1 MSNHTDNLELAIATE
16 ELTNG
21 MFVEASAGTGKTF
34 SIAALIA
41 REVALHDDIRIAQ
54 ILVTTFTKNA
64 AAELR
69 DRVRRRLVT
78 LARELTESNGDA
90 GDAVYVLL
98 RDADAAEV
106 QRRIRNLNRAV
117 VEYDTATIATIHSI
131 CSKVLALAGEKA
143 GRPEED
149 RQARVIAEVVNDVL
163 VSEADTLPL
172 LDEDRMRKAVKVAVA
187 EPLTELWCDADGFGA
202 EDAAHVE
209 RVKQLIIRCR
219 DLVRERSAD
228 SPSFDDMVR
237 RAREI
242 LMSPTSETAVREFR
256 KRYRF
261 IIVDEAQDTDAQ
273 QWAIFRSILP
283 MDSDSHTGVL
293 MAVGDP
299 KQSIYKFRGADID
312 AYRSERDQGVVRT
325 LSTNYRSDQPVLDG
339 VNALFHKATFGD
351 GISYV
356 PVSAPVINALSLISG
371 ISPVEVVNIEE
382 ATEQVLLTRVSA
394 QRVAQLLNSRIVING
409 SDIRPKDIVVLVK
422 SGAVGSQIENELRRL
437 DIPAVSTGT
446 ASVMDGETAEHW
458 RILLTSLE
466 RVSDA
471 GRTRHI
477 LLTPI
482 FDLAATSPDLVDDAF
497 IEKTQDMLSTW
508 AGILRRNGV
517 AALVTEVL
525 SDAIRVAN
533 LSAGAAGQR
542 RLTDFSH
549 IADLLHVQ
557 TFGDGI
563 SPSEALDALGEL
575 KHLDSTSE
583 IVSRRVES
591 DADAVQIMTIH
602 VAKGLEFPF
611 VVVADL
617 WKPEIPKSSS
627 YIPVYR
633 LRSEDAKGIVG
644 RVIDVGWVAGLQS
657 PVSAQRQL
665 QEACDEYSRLLYVAV
680 TRAKHHVSIMRAPTI
695 AGSIIETRTD
705 ASVLAGGSDHVR
717 IIESADLP
725 GAQVYKP
732 VARPKDHNEKL
743 DVAPMPH
750 SVQQTYIRTSFT
762 GITAQHAGNVQRVGD
777 VVGGGDEGPTMFEH
791 FIGYTDASIP
801 LGVPSMPLARIPG
814 GTYVGKTLHSVYE
827 AVDPGHPSLVQHVSE
842 VVDRFVGGRLRSGH
856 RQSIIDGIVAS
867 MSTPFGSVLGS
878 STLTS
883 VGAHNRL
890 AELSFEMSLAHL
902 DAGVTVQ
909 QIGQVLNSMIN
920 DTDILKPYAIQ
931 LSHES
936 FNIPLAGLI
945 NGSIDAL
952 LRVGAEGHEPRF
964 FITDYKSNRLDRD
977 GDANV
982 IDGYTTDRMCTEM
995 MHHHYPLQALIYGAA
1010 VHRFLR
1016 WRAPHLDPDAS
1027 IGGIA
1032 YFFIRAM
1039 VGPETPVDAQGNVR
1053 GVFTWE
1059 APSGLWS
1066 RLSDLMAGVTL

>member
-1 MSNHTDNLELAIATE
+1 MSSNINNLELDIATE
-16 ELTNG
+16 NLTNG

-41 REVALHDDIRIAQ
+41 REVAMNDDVRIAQ

-78 LARELTESNGDA
+78 LAKELSDSTGNAS
-90 GDAVYVLL
+90 DAVYVLL
-98 RDADAAEV
+98 HDANDAER

-131 CSKVLALAGEKA
+131 CSKVLALAGEKV
-143 GRPEED
+143 GKPGED
-149 RQARVIAEVVNDVL
+149 QQARVIAEVVNDVL
-163 VSEADTLPL
+163 VSEANLLPL
-172 LDEDRMRKAVKVAVA
+172 LNEAKMRKAVAVAVA
-187 EPLTELWCDADGFGA
+187 EPLTELWCDVDGSDA
-202 EDAAHVE
+202 EQTAHVE
-209 RVKQLIIRCR
+209 RVKELIIRCR
-219 DLVRERSAD
+219 DLVRERSVD

-283 MDSDSHTGVL
+283 MGSDAHTGALV
-293 MAVGDP
+293 AVGDP

-312 AYRSERDQGVVRT
+312 AYRSERDLGEVRT

-339 VNALFHKATFGD
+339 VNALFESTQFGD

-356 PVSAPVINALSLISG
+356 SVSAPDANVQSLISG
-371 ISPVEVVNIEE
+371 ITPVEIVDVED
-382 ATEQVLLTRVSA
+382 ATEQVLLTKVSA
-394 QRVAQLLNSRIVING
+394 QRVAQLLNSHITIDG
-409 SDIRPKDIVVLVK
+409 ADIRPKDIVVLVK
-422 SGAVGSQIENELRRL
+422 SGGVGRQIENELRRL

-446 ASVMDGETAEHW
+446 ASVMDSETAEHW
-458 RILLTSLE
+458 RILLKSLE
-466 RVSDA
+466 RISDA

-482 FDLAATSPDLVDDAF
+482 FGVSATSADLMDDAF

-508 AGILRRNGV
+508 AGILRRNGI

-525 SDAIRVAN
+525 SDAARVTN
-533 LSAGAAGQR
+533 LSLGAAGQR

-549 IADLLHVQ
+549 IADLLHVH
-557 TFGDGI
+557 TLGDGT
-563 SPSEALDALGEL
+563 SPADALEALGQLQ
-575 KHLDSTSE
+575 HVDSTSE

-591 DADAVQIMTIH
+591 DSDAVQIMTIH
-602 VAKGLEFPF
+602 VAKGLEFPV

-617 WKPEIPKSSS
+617 WKPEIPMAGSQ
-627 YIPVYR
+627 IPVYR
-633 LRSEDAKGIVG
+633 LRTEDSKDIVG
-644 RVIDVGWVAGLQS
+644 RIIDVGWVADVQS
-657 PVSAQRQL
+657 PISAQRQL
-665 QEACDEYSRLLYVAV
+665 EEACDEHSRLLYVAV
-680 TRAKHHVSIMRAPTI
+680 TRAKHHVSIMRAPKI

-705 ASVLAGGSDHVR
+705 TDALAGQSAFVQVVSSANLPTAQQYTPPVR
-717 IIESADLP
+717 TKDDI
-725 GAQVYKP
+725 AQ
-732 VARPKDHNEKL
+732 L
-743 DVAPMPH
+743 DVAPMPD
-750 SVQQTYIRTSFT
+750 SVQQTYMRTSFT
-762 GITAQHAGNVQRVGD
+762 GITTVHAGNVERGGD
-777 VVGGGDEGPTMFEH
+777 IVAGGDEGPAMFEH
-791 FIGYTDASIP
+791 FIGYTDASVS

-827 AVDPGHPSLVQHVSE
+827 AIDPGHPSLLEHVSGA
-842 VVDRFVGGRLRSGH
+842 VDRFVGGRLRSGH
-856 RQSIIDGIVAS
+856 RQSIIDGVVAS
-867 MSTPFGSVLGS
+867 LSTPFGSVLGAN
-878 STLTS
+878 TLTS

-902 DAGVTVQ
+902 NAGVTVQ
-909 QIGQVLNSMIN
+909 QIGQVLNSMIT
-920 DTDILKPYAIQ
+920 DTDILKPYAQQ
-931 LSHES
+931 LSHDS

-952 LRVGAEGHEPRF
+952 LRISTNGNEPRLY
-964 FITDYKSNRLDRD
+964 ITDYKSNRLDRD

-982 IDGYTTDRMCTEM
+982 IDGYTTERMCAEM

-1039 VGPETPVDAQGNVR
+1039 VGPDTPVDEHGNVR

-1059 APSGLWS
+1059 APSGLWQ

>member
-1 MSNHTDNLELAIATE
+1 MSVNMDNHELNISTE
-16 ELTNG
+16 LLTNG

-41 REVALHDDIRIAQ
+41 REVALNDDVRIAQ

-78 LARELTESNGDA
+78 LAKELSDSSGLTGD
-90 GDAVYVLL
+90 VIYELL
-98 RDADAAEV
+98 HNADNAER

-131 CSKVLALAGEKA
+131 CSKVLALAGEKVGKPGENQQA
-143 GRPEED
+143 QVIEE
-149 RQARVIAEVVNDVL
+149 AVNDVL
-163 VSEADTLPL
+163 VSEAFTLPL
-172 LDEDRMRKAVKVAVA
+172 LDEAKMRKAVAVAVS
-187 EPLTELWCDADGFGA
+187 EPLTELWCDIDGA
-202 EDAAHVE
+202 SEEDKAHIE

-219 DLVRERSAD
+219 DLVRERSID

-273 QWAIFRSILP
+273 QWAIFRAILP
-283 MDSDSHTGVL
+283 MDSDLHTGAL
-293 MAVGDP
+293 IAVGDP

-312 AYRSERDQGVVRT
+312 AYRTERDLGIVRT

-339 VNALFHKATFGD
+339 VNALFANTQFGD
-351 GISYV
+351 GITYV
-356 PVSAPVINALSLISG
+356 PVNAPQSNAESLVTG
-371 ISPVEVVNIEE
+371 VSPVEVVSVAG
-382 ATEQVLLTRVSA
+382 ATEQVLLTKVSA
-394 QRVAQLLNSRIVING
+394 QRVAQLLNSKISVNG
-409 SDIRPKDIVVLVK
+409 ADLRPKDIVVLVK
-422 SGAVGSQIENELRRL
+422 SGSVGRQIENELRRL

-446 ASVMDGETAEHW
+446 ASVMDSETSEHW
-458 RILLTSLE
+458 RILLRALE
-466 RVSDA
+466 RISDA
-471 GRTRHI
+471 GRTRHV

-482 FDLAATSPDLVDDAF
+482 FGIPATSPLLVDDSF
-497 IEKTQDMLSTW
+497 IESTQNTLSAWTV
-508 AGILRRNGV
+508 ILRRNGV

-525 SDAIRVAN
+525 SDATRVAH
-533 LSAGAAGQR
+533 LSEGAAGQR

-557 TFGDGI
+557 TVGDGT
-563 SPSEALDALGEL
+563 SPTEALEALAQL
-575 KHLDSTSE
+575 QHVDSTSE

-591 DADAVQIMTIH
+591 DSDAVQIMTIH
-602 VAKGLEFPF
+602 VAKGLEFPV

-617 WKPEIPKSSS
+617 WKPEIPMAGSQ
-627 YIPVYR
+627 IPVYR
-633 LRSEDAKGIVG
+633 LRAEDGKGIVG

-657 PVSAQRQL
+657 SISGQRQL
-665 QEACDEYSRLLYVAV
+665 HEACDEHSRLLYVAV
-680 TRAKHHVSIMRAPTI
+680 TRAKHHVSIMQSPDV
-695 AGSIIETRTD
+695 AGSIIETRMNE
-705 ASVLAGGSDHVR
+705 AVLAGESEFVR
-717 IIESADLP
+717 IVSATDIP
-725 GAQVYKP
+725 RAQQYKA
-732 VARPKDHNEKL
+732 VARSKEENEKL
-743 DVAPMPH
+743 TVAALPH
-750 SVQQTYIRTSFT
+750 SVQQTYMRTSFS
-762 GITAQHAGNVQRVGD
+762 GITAVQSGNVQRGGD
-777 VVGGGDEGPTMFEH
+777 VVGGGDEGPAMFEH
-791 FIGYTDASIP
+791 FVGYTDISVP
-801 LGVPSMPLARIPG
+801 LGVPTMPFARIPG

-827 AVDPGHPSLVQHVSE
+827 SVDPGHPFLSAHVAD

-856 RQSIIDGIVAS
+856 RQSIIDGVVAS
-867 MSTPFGSVLGS
+867 LSTPFGSALGNN
-878 STLTS
+878 TLMS

-890 AELSFEMSLAHL
+890 AELSFEMSLPHL
-902 DAGVTVQ
+902 NAGVTVQ
-909 QIGQVLNSMIN
+909 QIGHVLNSMIGEN
-920 DTDILKPYAIQ
+920 DILKRYAQQ
-931 LSHES
+931 LCHES

-952 LRVGAEGHEPRF
+952 LRVSTEENGERLY
-964 FITDYKSNRLDRD
+964 ITDYKSNRLDRD
-977 GDANV
+977 GDAAV
-982 IDGYTTDRMCTEM
+982 IDGYTQDRMCTEM

-1010 VHRFLR
+1010 VYRFLR

-1039 VGPETPVDAQGNVR
+1039 VGEPTPVDNHGNVR

-1059 APSGLWS
+1059 APSGLWA
-1066 RLSDLMAGVTL
+1066 RLSDLMAGVTI